1 MTYSN
6 IESLIIGGD
15 KLLIDGIPQAIDKKI
30 MKLLLEVIAKNQ
42 QDGKVNIS
50 NEVLAAIEDDL
61 YNVIKDSNYTELVN
75 EYMTLF
81 VQADNIISKE
91 QARINNLKA
100 ANIEQL
106 WKGSGNRE
114 RLLSKVVYDLGSG
127 GVKDIFIKG
136 LADAVRQISYVN
148 MTIDQAVD
156 VLMTKIVDNEYTKR
170 YIRTTAMD
178 SLSQYDGAVNQEVKN
193 VYGFSKYVYIG
204 NSIDTSRAICRHLR
218 DDLGGRFDDD
228 MLRSV
233 LQEYCPDGKPSDDS
247 ITIDK
252 KKYKKGG
259 GMIEGTVFDNFMQ
272 LRGGYGCRHRCLS
285 TK

>member
-148 MTIDQAVD
+148 MTIDQAVY
-156 VLMTKIVDNEYTKR
+156 VLMTKVIDNEYTKR
-170 YIRTTAMD
+170 YIRATAMD

-193 VYGFSKYVYIG
+193 VYGFSKYLYIG
-204 NSIDTSRAICRHLR
+204 NSIETSRAICRHLR
-218 DDLGGRFDDD
+218 DDLGGKFDDD
-228 MLRSV
+228 MLRNV
-233 LQEYCPDGKPSDDS
+233 LQEYCPDGKPSDGI

-259 GMIEGTVFDNFMQ
+259 GIRIVTGKQIGRAHV
-272 LRGGYGCRHRCLS
+272 
-285 TK
+285 

>member
-1 MTYSN
+1 MIYSN

-15 KLLIDGIPQAIDKKI
+15 KLLIDGVPQAIDKKI
-30 MKLLLEVIAKNQ
+30 LKLLLDVIAKNQ

-81 VQADNIISKE
+81 VQADNIISRE

-193 VYGFSKYVYIG
+193 VYGFSKYLYIG

-233 LQEYCPDGKPSDDS
+233 LQEYCPDGVPSDGI

>member
-1 MTYSN
+1 MIYSN

-15 KLLIDGIPQAIDKKI
+15 KLLIDGVPQAIDKKI
-30 MKLLLEVIAKNQ
+30 LKLLLDVIAKNQ

-81 VQADNIISKE
+81 VQADNIISRE

-193 VYGFSKYVYIG
+193 VYGFSKYLYIG

-233 LQEYCPDGKPSDDS
+233 LQEYCPDGVPSDGT

-252 KKYKKGG
+252 KKYIKGG

>member
-1 MTYSN
+1 MIYNN
-6 IESLIIGGD
+6 IESLIVGGD

-30 MKLLLEVIAKNQ
+30 LKLLLEVIAKNQ
-42 QDGKVNIS
+42 QDGKVSIS

-61 YNVIKDSNYTELVN
+61 YNVIKESNYTELVK
-75 EYMTLF
+75 EYLMLF
-81 VQADNIISKE
+81 GQADNIISRE

>member
-1 MTYSN
+1 MIYSN

-15 KLLIDGIPQAIDKKI
+15 KLLIDGVPQAIDKKI
-30 MKLLLEVIAKNQ
+30 LKLLLDVIAKNQ

-218 DDLGGRFDDD
+218 DDLGGKFDDD

-233 LQEYCPDGKPSDDS
+233 LQEYCPDGKPSNS
-247 ITIDK
+247 TITIDK

-272 LRGGYGCRHRCLS
+272 LRGGYECRHRCLS